1 MTGLWYS
8 PLHVT
13 VVCGEMQG
21 KFKVGLARLKRYL
34 TQFLSEMFHSLL
46 KDSTKSAPQNTS
58 LTALLLCLKVNRSI
72 TVCSN

>member
-46 KDSTKSAPQNTS
+46 KDSTKSAPQKYELNSFVTLFKS
-58 LTALLLCLKVNRSI
+58 KPKYNCLF
-72 TVCSN
+72 